1 VLIHRTSS
9 RPGLHRVAHAVE
21 AGEVSADLLTDLRA
35 EICRG
40 RERPPADRHAFAV
53 QELAERFDVPVDRLT
68 ELLAAL
74 EAQPSVTRELFLP
87 RSWRR
92 GSKNSERNTGPENTE
107 ADNGQGVGREASG
120 CRWKKWSP
128 AKRSIWKLC

>member
-1 VLIHRTSS
+1 MPRNPPRNESWSAACLIHRTSS

-35 EICRG
+35 EIAEA

-74 EAQPSVTRELFLP
+74 EAQPSVTRELFF
-87 RSWRR
+87 RR
-92 GSKNSERNTGPENTE
+92 FVE
-107 ADNGQGVGREASG
+107 AWLKEQ
-120 CRWKKWSP
+120 
-128 AKRSIWKLC
+128 